1 MKKEYK
7 EILNLALSSKHID
20 EKVIKLKQLWSLII
34 EESLFQHAQEDEVAS
49 HIAYIL
55 KSSKLKYAS
64 FWDKVY
70 IDTDHSITVLMDVLE
85 EVASKLKEDK
95 IDIVALKN
103 AGITKAIFKNNACSP
118 MGDLDLLVRS
128 KDFRKAHEIILND
141 LDFTFKFRSEFEE
154 EDLEEAFRGGGTEY
168 YKIVDGHKVWLE
180 LQWRPIAGRW
190 IQPHNE
196 PDGDNLM
203 DNSIEVENS
212 NIRIL
217 APEDNLLQVA
227 LHTAKHSY
235 VRAPGFRL
243 HSDVDRIVRFQAID
257 WKKFEEKVCNL
268 KIKTAVYFS
277 LYFASQLIK
286 TPIPDFILSSLK
298 PSWLRKKMILQFI
311 NKSGIYNQNKKKFSK
326 IGYIV
331 FNLALYDS
339 IGENIKA
346 IFPSYNSIK
355 IKYPIKNKLQLP
367 YFYFIRI
374 KDLIFKRAKL

>member
-1 MKKEYK
+1 MNLKYKK
-7 EILNLALSSKHID
+7 ILNLALSSLDIR
-20 EKVIKLKQLWSLII
+20 EKIILLSDIWNDINEIKLFKYSKV
-34 EESLFQHAQEDEVAS
+34 DEVAS

-55 KSSKLKYAS
+55 KSSDLIYSSVWDEEYLKIEQH
-64 FWDKVY
+64 V
-70 IDTDHSITVLMDVLE
+70 IILMDVLDN
-85 EVASKLKEDK
+85 VAKKLKENK
-95 IDIVALKN
+95 IDIIALKN
-103 AGITKAIFKNNACSP
+103 AGIAKAIFKNNACSP
-118 MGDLDLLVRS
+118 MGDLDLLIRS
-128 KDFRKAHEIILND
+128 KDFRKAHEIILKD

-168 YKIVDGHKVWLE
+168 YKIVDRHKVWLE

-196 PDGDNLM
+196 PNGDELM
-203 DNSIEVENS
+203 NDSIEVENS
-212 NIRIL
+212 DVRIL
-217 APEDNLLQVA
+217 SPEDNLLQVA

-298 PSWLRKKMILQFI
+298 PSWLRKKMILRFI
-311 NKSGIYNQNKKKFSK
+311 NKAGIYNQNKKKFSK

-339 IGENIKA
+339 IGQNIKA

-367 YFYFIRI
+367 YFYFLRSY
-374 KDLIFKRAKL
+374 FS

>member
-1 MKKEYK
+1 MNLKYKK
-7 EILNLALSSKHID
+7 ILNLALSSLD
-20 EKVIKLKQLWSLII
+20 SREKII
-34 EESLFQHAQEDEVAS
+34 LLSDIWNDINEMKLFQYSKVDEVAS

-55 KSSKLKYAS
+55 KSSDLIYSSVWDEEYLKIEQH
-64 FWDKVY
+64 V
-70 IDTDHSITVLMDVLE
+70 IILMDVLDN
-85 EVASKLKEDK
+85 VAKKLKENK
-95 IDIVALKN
+95 IDIIALKN
-103 AGITKAIFKNNACSP
+103 AGIAKAIFKNNACSP

-154 EDLEEAFRGGGTEY
+154 EDVEEAFRGGGTEY

-196 PDGDNLM
+196 PNGDELM
-203 DNSIEVENS
+203 NGSIEVENS
-212 NIRIL
+212 DVRIL
-217 APEDNLLQVA
+217 SPEDNLLQVA

-257 WKKFEEKVCNL
+257 WEKFEEKVCNL

-298 PSWLRKKMILQFI
+298 PSRLRKKMILRFI
-311 NKSGIYNQNKKKFSK
+311 NKAGIYNQNKKKFSK